1 MATIRIIP
9 ADEAGARPGRPCVAC
24 GAAGQAL
31 AYFARAY

>member
-9 ADEAGARPGRPCVAC
+9 LEEDKAGTGGACVAC
-24 GAAGQAL
+24 GRKGQAL